1 MTDDFAQKNQR
12 IFLLILILT
21 IAGILGLAIAFYM
34 ETHQKEPLYYG
45 ITKQPSGKITGVT
58 LQPLVAPIISNQALL
73 NWAADAASSLYTYD
87 QANYK
92 TQIQAVIQTY
102 FTENG
107 GQSFKNALTQTG
119 VLAQLVSEKL
129 EVTAVVENQP
139 AILKY
144 GELSGRQ
151 IWKVQLPLLV
161 TYVTASETQQYHF
174 IVTMLVVRIPTWQS
188 PEGLGIEELWVT
200 KAARV

>member
-45 ITKQPSGKITGVT
+45 ITKQPNGKITGVT

-73 NWAADAASSLYTYD
+73 NWTADAASSLYTYD

-102 FTENG
+102 FTKNG

-151 IWKVQLPLLV
+151 LWKVQLPLLV

-174 IVTMLVVRIPTWQS
+174 IVTLLIVRIPTWQS
-188 PEGLGIEELWVT
+188 PEGLGIEQLWVT